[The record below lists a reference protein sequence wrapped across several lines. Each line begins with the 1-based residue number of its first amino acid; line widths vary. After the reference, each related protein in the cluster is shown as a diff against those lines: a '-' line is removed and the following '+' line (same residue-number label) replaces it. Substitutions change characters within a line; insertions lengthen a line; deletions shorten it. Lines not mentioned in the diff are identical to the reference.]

1 MVVVGALVVVGLF
14 VCLARR
20 NLFRCVR
27 LLILDGL
34 EVPDALLSVVL
45 VGFVVRADL
54 VVHAFLIDNISHV
67 VRVVIVVL
75 IVLFFRLIDVI
86 KAVNS

>member
-45 VGFVVRADL
+45 VGFVRIMDVL
-54 VVHAFLIDNISHV
+54 VCFTTGLEAACDFVF
-67 VRVVIVVL
+67 
-75 IVLFFRLIDVI
+75 
-86 KAVNS
+86 